1 MCMYVYN
8 YAESH
13 CATHLYVMAFTSGLK
28 HAGSDT
34 HHSVGLYVKEHKY
47 VTLPNNPGDDMTPN
61 KGDLWTIPIEQFGF
75 EEKCIWKD
83 DISNVVI
90 ENGGNDG
97 WNIGSIVTMI
107 GEKNT
112 TFALLTANMGVN
124 RWVDGDSGSSRYHFF
139 LTKVPDDTM

>member
-1 MCMYVYN
+1 MYVYN

-28 HAGSDT
+28 DAGSDT
-34 HHSVGLYVKEHKY
+34 AHSVGLYSKEHKY
-47 VTLPNNPGDDMTPN
+47 VTLPNNPGNDMTRN

-83 DISNVVI
+83 DISNVAI
-90 ENGGNDG
+90 ENGGDGG

-107 GEKNT
+107 GEENT